1 MCWKPLNFAPS
12 KIIVIKTIMTKAI
25 RNVRVFNG
33 TVLTEMTNV
42 VFESGYITSVGPAV
56 PPMIDVIDGKGKALL
71 PGQISADNQRLH
83 INSEAIEPG
92 RKANF
97 VLANVLKPQKSIAQF
112 EHAWV
117 AGVQVQ

>member
-1 MCWKPLNFAPS
+1 MRKPNNYDSVAASLSFEPLALGGHPCIIKGVEEAKSKAGRDMIKVALDIAP
-12 KIIVIKTIMTKAI
+12 
-25 RNVRVFNG
+25 
-33 TVLTEMTNV
+33 
-42 VFESGYITSVGPAV
+42 
-56 PPMIDVIDGKGKALL
+56 
-71 PGQISADNQRLH
+71 DNQRLH